1 MLKPAG
7 IGKGRKR
14 IIIDDEINKD
24 TIIKVLQKAMTTHL
38 QNVQE
43 MEYLIDY
50 YKGKQTIL
58 TRENP
63 YASDINNKVVL
74 NYAFSSVRDIV
85 GYTFGKDAEIIQRKV
100 KYKEEIESSFTTLF
114 YVNTLF
120 SYMMGVK
127 KQEYSYRQKVKNMV

>member
-1 MLKPAG
+1 MFKPAG

-24 TIIKVLQKAMTTHL
+24 TIIKILQKAMKTHL

-43 MEYLIDY
+43 MQYLIDY

-58 TRENP
+58 TRDNP

-74 NYAFSSVRDIV
+74 NYAFSSVRDI
-85 GYTFGKDAEIIQRKV
+85 DRKSV
-100 KYKEEIESSFTTLF
+100 
-114 YVNTLF
+114 V
-120 SYMMGVK
+120 
-127 KQEYSYRQKVKNMV
+127 